1 MVQTFLWGR
10 HFYTYATICI
20 MKIWTVTIVIIL
32 TKKIISSCKGGEIGS
47 KSKHD
52 LSILIVESWMDKENG
67 QFKKNE
73 YNGEAVFES

>member
-1 MVQTFLWGR
+1 MSQTFLYIR
-10 HFYTYATICI
+10 NHLHNEDFNCHDCNDFN
-20 MKIWTVTIVIIL
+20 
-32 TKKIISSCKGGEIGS
+32 KKIISSCKGGEIGS